1 VIQNSFAGRR
11 TIKSMAKLHKH
22 EPGSSEMVEL
32 AASYVLGCLSE
43 TERAEFES
51 HLREGCEICNA
62 EISRVGV
69 DVAALARSSAPAV
82 PPGMRER
89 FLIRMQKEAD
99 TSSLVH
105 EVLPNSSGM
114 FIARTEAMNWQAG
127 AAPGIWAKV
136 LFADQQRQSI
146 TSLVRMEPGARY
158 APHRHHGPEEVFLL
172 SGDLMIEGQQMKS
185 GDYCR
190 AETGSIHGDS
200 YTQAGCLFILT
211 ASQLDEVLPG
221 RTRQPE

>member
-1 VIQNSFAGRR
+1 
-11 TIKSMAKLHKH
+11 MAKLHKH

-43 TERAEFES
+43 KEGAEFES

-62 EISRVGV
+62 EISRVSV
-69 DVAALARSSAPAV
+69 DVETLAQSSAPDV
-82 PPGMRER
+82 PVGMRER
-89 FLIRMQKEAD
+89 FLIRMQKEPD
-99 TSSLVH
+99 TSSLAS
-105 EVLPNSSGM
+105 EGLLNSSGM

-127 AAPGIWAKV
+127 AAPGVWAKL

-146 TSLVRMEPGARY
+146 TSLIRMEPGAHY

-172 SGDLMIEGQQMKS
+172 SGDLMLEGQQMKS

-190 AETGSIHGDS
+190 AETGTIHGES
-200 YTQAGCLFILT
+200 YTESGCLFVLI
-211 ASQLDEVLPG
+211 ASQLDEVLSD
-221 RTRQPE
+221 RARQPG